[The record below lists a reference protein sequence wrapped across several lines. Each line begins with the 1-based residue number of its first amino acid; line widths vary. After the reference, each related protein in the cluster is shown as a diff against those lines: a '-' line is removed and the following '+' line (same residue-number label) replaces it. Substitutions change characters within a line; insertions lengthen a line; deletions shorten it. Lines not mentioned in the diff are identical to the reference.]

1 MSGWF
6 PKSEMFSLMFRLM
19 MQDGGNKE
27 DRLST
32 PKDAFKQLVTAYN
45 TPGHKVQ
52 FKSCI
57 FSAFNFLTAL
67 YISDKCFYAHRRCN

>member
-1 MSGWF
+1 MSGCF
-6 PKSEMFSLMFRLM
+6 PKSEMFSLVFNLM

-27 DRLST
+27 DGHGT

-45 TPGHKVQ
+45 APGHKVQ

-57 FSAFNFLTAL
+57 F
-67 YISDKCFYAHRRCN
+67 